1 MQEEEKKEAAQAEE
15 AAEPA
20 AEPAESEQEAPESR
34 EAAPDEPAEAPPEPD
49 EEKEALK
56 RELTMVRAQ
65 LAAVQADVEPTAA
78 ADAVILAVYGLEQE
92 GKTPD
97 EKSIAAAIGKVLER
111 HPEWKA
117 SKAPVAPEKA
127 GAGEPQ
133 KEPDGKKP
141 MPAGKVM
148 F

>member
-1 MQEEEKKEAAQAEE
+1 MQEEEKKEAVQAEE
-15 AAEPA
+15 A

-49 EEKEALK
+49 EEKEALR
-56 RELTMVRAQ
+56 RELTIARAQ
-65 LAAVQADVEPTAA
+65 LAAIQADVDPRAA

-97 EKSIAAAIGKVLER
+97 EKSIAAALDKVLER

-117 SKAPVAPEKA
+117 SKTPVAPEKA

-141 MPAGKVM
+141 TPAGKVM